1 MHGFIVEEMNMDKRK
16 DWVTR
21 QYVEIGLQTAKDE
34 GRTAGARYMANHKVP
49 IAVALR
55 VLRGV

>member
-1 MHGFIVEEMNMDKRK
+1 MNMDKRK

-21 QYVEIGLQTAKDE
+21 QYVEIGLQTAKATN
-34 GRTAGARYMANHKVP
+34 RFFGARYMAEHHVP